1 MQKWQRNYILS
12 IQVRDNSWI
21 DITLPFTMSFRISRN
36 TNASANTARI
46 TVLNLSSDTRL
57 KIYKDKYTF
66 GLYKGIEL
74 RAGYGDTKETLPLI
88 FKGNIK
94 QAYSQRNGV
103 DYQTDIECYDGG
115 FAFLNGYTSRSFA
128 SGTTDRQIISA
139 LIKDLPAVDLGR
151 IGTFDGSLP
160 RGNALEGSTT
170 DLIKSITKSNF
181 FIDNEKAY
189 CLQEEECYRGNVTE
203 ISSASGLMGSPL
215 REETMLTF
223 EMMFEPRLQIGQH
236 VHLTSQTEKLFNGDY
251 KVIGVEHNGTIS
263 DAQSGRCVTKVTLYY
278 GIKKLKI
285 I

>member
-12 IQVRDNSWI
+12 IQTSGSNWI
-21 DITLPFTMSFRISRN
+21 DITLPFTMNFRISRN

-46 TVLNLSSDTRL
+46 SILNLSKDTRL

-66 GLYKGIEL
+66 DIYKGIEL
-74 RAGYGDTKETLPLI
+74 RAGYGDSKETLPII

-115 FAFLNGYTSRSFA
+115 FAFLNGYTSKSFA
-128 SGTTDRQIISA
+128 SGTSDRQILYS
-139 LIKDLPAVDLGR
+139 LVKDLPAID
-151 IGTFDGSLP
+151 IGVIGNFEGSLP
-160 RGNALEGSTT
+160 RGNAMEGATT
-170 DLIKSITKSNF
+170 DLIKSVSKSNF

-189 CLQEEECYRGNVTE
+189 CLQDEECYRGNITE

-236 VHLTSQTEKLFNGDY
+236 IHLTSQTESLFNGNY

-263 DAQSGRCVTKVTLYY
+263 DATSGRCVTKVTLYY
-278 GIKKLKI
+278 GTKALKI
-285 I
+285 L